1 MYIYHIGLKDI
12 SYKFVEQW
20 DINRNAIVIADSNKE
35 CREITSNNIG
45 CGDEHAVNIKLWEKT
60 KEIKRSYYFIN
71 SNGIWKNPKYTFCKK
86 IGKAL
91 DKMKKGIVIVDHN
104 AG

>member
-1 MYIYHIGLKDI
+1 MENL
-12 SYKFVEQW
+12 
-20 DINRNAIVIADSNKE
+20 
-35 CREITSNNIG
+35 
-45 CGDEHAVNIKLWEKT
+45 
-60 KEIKRSYYFIN
+60 
-71 SNGIWKNPKYTFCKK
+71 KYTFCKK

>member
-12 SYKFVEQW
+12 CYKFVNGW
-20 DINRNAIVIADSNKE
+20 DINRNAVVIAGSNKE

-45 CGDEHAVNIKLWEKT
+45 FGDEHTVNIKLWEKT
-60 KEIKRSYYFIN
+60 KEIKYYRN
-71 SNGIWKNPKYTFCKK
+71 KNNGIWKNSKYTFCKK
-86 IGKAL
+86 IGKSL

-104 AG
+104 NG